1 MGRIDIGYWS
11 GRDSKKI
18 AKPLLMLRFLGIITF
33 MLTSVLVRGQSI
45 NFLDDENF
53 ALKVKQIDEFM
64 DRFNSLGATPIRQYV
79 REHHAI
85 DTLSRTSLIL
95 SLFNQEDTT
104 WNQNTVRSFV
114 SDVIRDSVP
123 VTLDFYDEGWYAK
136 LDCTGR
142 YKGQEEEFTLVLS
155 LEVLPRGRGSKWVIE
170 GVSADFLEPK
180 RSRDYRRALN
190 PASYGNDFIDLS
202 EVLQD
207 TANVRN
213 YLNTDRQHSQL
224 LLFLNELHEKH
235 LRFKQVNSITYHFLQ
250 IDNWIVKVRD
260 FNRDTPN
267 SGWLIS
273 ELLQVNDK
281 QKLQYQEKV
290 LYLN

>member
-1 MGRIDIGYWS
+1 
-11 GRDSKKI
+11 
-18 AKPLLMLRFLGIITF
+18 MLRFLGIITLV
-33 MLTSVLVRGQSI
+33 LTGASARSQSMG
-45 NFLDDENF
+45 FLNDENF
-53 ALKVKQIDEFM
+53 AMKVKQIDEFM
-64 DRFNSLGATPIRQYV
+64 DRFNSLGSTPIQQYV
-79 REHHAI
+79 REHHSI
-85 DTLSRTSLIL
+85 DTVSRTSLIL
-95 SLFNQEDTT
+95 SLFDQEDTT
-104 WNQNTVRSFV
+104 WNQNAVRTFV
-114 SDVIRDSVP
+114 TDVIQDSVP
-123 VTLDFYDEGWYAK
+123 VTLDFYDEGWYAE

-142 YKGQEEEFTLVLS
+142 YRGREENFTLVLS
-155 LEVLPRGRGSKWVIE
+155 LEVLPHGRGSKWVIE
-170 GVSADFLEPK
+170 GVSAGFLEPK
-180 RSRDYRRALN
+180 QSRDHRRALN

-224 LLFLNELHEKH
+224 LLFLNEMHQKH
-235 LRFKQVNSITYHFLQ
+235 LRFQRVNRITYHFLQ

-273 ELLQVNDK
+273 ELLHVNDK